1 MDEKIYQV
9 PALEHAI
16 KMLQFLQ
23 SRHHRPWGVS
33 ELSRS
38 LGLNKSTCFSIL
50 KTLERYGFVA
60 CDEATKKYAL
70 GSALIELGGAAA
82 ATATRSE
89 ITKPFLQ
96 DLFEELHLTCLL
108 GHRFQDKVVIIDKVE
123 APDAFRI
130 TVPIGQVLPLSLG
143 AMGKS
148 FLAYMREAEI
158 DRVITAEAGEEAEG
172 RRLRKYLR
180 LKRELE
186 EIRRRGFAE
195 SFGEI
200 AKGVNAV
207 AAPIFNHQGQVIL
220 ALGAIGLHS
229 ALPPR
234 RLARLGRKVKE
245 VAGLIARAMGGR
257 PAGIRS
263 QGSGGKG

>member
-1 MDEKIYQV
+1 MDEKVYQV

-16 KMLQFLQ
+16 RMLRFLQ
-23 SRHHRPWGVS
+23 SRNHRPWGVS

-70 GSALIELGGAAA
+70 GSALIALGGAAA

-89 ITKPFLQ
+89 VTKPFLQ

-130 TVPIGQVLPLSLG
+130 TVPIGQVLPLSVG

-148 FLAYMREAEI
+148 FLAYMREAEV
-158 DRVITAEAGEEAEG
+158 DRVIAAEAGEETEG
-172 RRLRKYLR
+172 RKTRRCLR

-207 AAPIFNHQGQVIL
+207 AAPIFDHQGQVIL

-229 ALPPR
+229 TLPPR

-245 VAGLIARAMGGR
+245 VANLVTRAMGGR
-257 PAGIRS
+257 AAGVRG
-263 QGSGGKG
+263 QGPGG

>member
-1 MDEKIYQV
+1 MDEKVYQV

-16 KMLQFLQ
+16 KMLRFLQ
-23 SRHHRPWGVS
+23 SRNHRPWGVS

-60 CDEATKKYAL
+60 YDEATKKYAL

-82 ATATRSE
+82 ATATRAE
-89 ITKPFLQ
+89 VTKPFLQ

-130 TVPIGQVLPLSLG
+130 TVPIGQVLPLSVG

-148 FLAYMREAEI
+148 FLAYMKEAEV
-158 DRVITAEAGEEAEG
+158 DRVIAAKAGEETEG
-172 RRLRKYLR
+172 RRARRRLR
-180 LKRELE
+180 LKKELE
-186 EIRRRGFAE
+186 ETRRRGFAE
-195 SFGEI
+195 SFGEV
-200 AKGVNAV
+200 AKGVSAV
-207 AAPIFNHQGQVIL
+207 AAPIFDHRGQVVL

-229 ALPPR
+229 TLLPR
-234 RLARLGRKVKE
+234 RLARLGRKIKE
-245 VAGLIARAMGGR
+245 VAGLITRAMGGR
-257 PAGIRS
+257 TAGVR
-263 QGSGGKG
+263 G